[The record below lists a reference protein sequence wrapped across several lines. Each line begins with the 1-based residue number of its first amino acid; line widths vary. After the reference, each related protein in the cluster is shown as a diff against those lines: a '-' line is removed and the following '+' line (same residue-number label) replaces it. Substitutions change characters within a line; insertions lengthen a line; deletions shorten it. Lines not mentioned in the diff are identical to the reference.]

1 MSNPAYLFGAKLAN
15 KVQFYERVPQD
26 KQKKKNPVMRAEA
39 AGESDDTPE
48 FKFDNLDKESAAYK
62 FGKSMCQPCD
72 MSKHDRS
79 KYQTGPMRA
88 LSAEEA
94 VKPEDGGV
102 TETEKTEHSE
112 TNIRNSGQKT
122 SAVKQ
127 AKGGVFAQLG
137 DSVARGMRQTMKR
150 PPLPPPPPKLKTT
163 GAPATAGAPG
173 VANQLQNMLNI
184 GQQGFRAATQQAGP
198 LSPRVMNNINTV
210 GTRTADEFAGIVNNL
225 PTNNV
230 NAAMTAAQQSRGRLG
245 EMRATVNGLR
255 RMATGELHVPPP
267 KPPAWSDV
275 GADDWAAMTRGW
287 DRFDALRQNGR

>member
-112 TNIRNSGQKT
+112 TNIHNSGQKT

-137 DSVARGMRQTMKR
+137 DSVAQGMRQTMKR

-163 GAPATAGAPG
+163 GAPAPTGAPKLTPREMAEMQRMNQMG
-173 VANQLQNMLNI
+173 QGYSLPASQANQPVAV
-184 GQQGFRAATQQAGP
+184 RAATQNADAAMRARLEAGGGTP
-198 LSPRVMNNINTV
+198 AELQKVMGPTIN
-210 GTRTADEFAGIVNNL
+210 E
-225 PTNNV
+225 
-230 NAAMTAAQQSRGRLG
+230 NAARLAG
-245 EMRATVNGLR
+245 ANR
-255 RMATGELHVPPP
+255 
-267 KPPAWSDV
+267 KPPAIPPLPPK
-275 GADDWAAMTRGW
+275 R
-287 DRFDALRQNGR
+287 